1 MASGKEN
8 NKKNNLELASQIF
21 DDYGDFIYSVICA
34 KVQNEEK
41 ADDIYQDFFLS
52 LISKPISPGIKNIK
66 GFLYRAII
74 NDITDSYRR
83 VDRYKTNIQKY
94 NQKIKTSINKRPSRN
109 AFKEKEEIKEM
120 LKLIQEQ
127 LPSSCSQAII
137 LRYGDNLSIKEIAKK
152 MNVKSS
158 SVSRYISKGLKMLR
172 RLLTGK

>member
-1 MASGKEN
+1 MASGKSN

-21 DDYGDFIYSVICA
+21 IEYGDFIHSVIYA
-34 KVQNEEK
+34 KVQNDEK

-52 LISKPISPGIKNIK
+52 TVYKPIPPEIKNIK

-74 NDITDSYRR
+74 NDITDAHRR

-94 NQKIKTSINKRPSRN
+94 NQKIKTLINKTPSEN

-120 LKLIQEQ
+120 LRLIHEQ

-137 LRYGDNLSIKEIAKK
+137 LRFGDNLSIKEVAKK

-158 SVSRYISKGLKMLR
+158 SVSRYISTGLKKLQ

>member
-1 MASGKEN
+1 MASGKSY
-8 NKKNNLELASQIF
+8 NKKKNLELASQIF
-21 DDYGDFIYSVICA
+21 DGYSDFIYSVIYA

-41 ADDIYQDFFLS
+41 ADDIYQDFFIS
-52 LISKPISPGIKNIK
+52 LISKPIPPSIKNIK
-66 GFLYRAII
+66 GFLYRAIY

-83 VDRYKTNIQKY
+83 VDRYKTNMKKY
-94 NQKIKTSINKRPSRN
+94 NQKIKTTINKSPSRN

-120 LKLIQEQ
+120 LRLIHEQ

-137 LRYGDNLSIKEIAKK
+137 LRYGDNLSIKEVAKK

-172 RLLTGK
+172 LLLTGK